1 MNHPETTVL
10 IVDDDPSLR
19 KALSRLLLSAGFRA
33 LCFAS
38 PQELLDHGAFP
49 GPGCILL
56 DVQMPGL
63 NGLELQNELLARRI
77 ETPIIFLTGHGDIPM
92 SVKAMKSGAVDFLTK
107 PFNDATLLQTIS
119 LAAARDRSQKAARD
133 EKAAVHKCLDTLTIR
148 EREVLDL
155 VVKGLLN
162 KQIAAELGASE
173 KTIKVHR
180 GRVMEK
186 MEIDSVAELVLAMEK
201 VKPPPAAS

>member
-1 MNHPETTVL
+1 MNHPETTVW

-19 KALSRLLLSAGFRA
+19 KALSRLLLSAGLPA

-38 PQELLDHGAFP
+38 PKELLAHGAFP

-107 PFNDATLLQTIS
+107 PFNDDTLLQTIS
-119 LAAARDRSQKAARD
+119 LAIARDHSQKAARD
-133 EKAAVHKCLDTLTIR
+133 EKAAVQKRLDTLTIR

-186 MEIDSVAELVLAMEK
+186 MAIDSVAELVLAMEK

>member
-1 MNHPETTVL
+1 MNHPETTVW

-19 KALSRLLLSAGFRA
+19 KALSRLLLSAGLPA

-38 PQELLDHGAFP
+38 PQELLAHGALP

-107 PFNDATLLQTIS
+107 PFNDDTLLQTIS
-119 LAAARDRSQKAARD
+119 LAIARDRSQKAARD
-133 EKAAVHKCLDTLTIR
+133 EKASVQKRLDTLTIR

-186 MEIDSVAELVLAMEK
+186 MAIDSVAELVLAMEK
-201 VKPPPAAS
+201 VKPSPVAS